1 MMPDEAL
8 EAVIADIEK
17 EQEESKKTNADGS
30 SPMEI

>member
-1 MMPDEAL
+1 MADEAL

-17 EQEESKKTNADGS
+17 EQEESKKTTSEGGP

>member
-1 MMPDEAL
+1 MMADEAL

-17 EQEESKKTNADGS
+17 EQEESKKTGPEG